1 MQPNNKKIGINTETQ
16 LIFTL
21 PLIFNNAD
29 TMLITKGTAITRNIM
44 VKNID
49 INKTYF
55 SIFIDIVALL

>member
-1 MQPNNKKIGINTETQ
+1 MQPNNKKIGINTENQ

-21 PLIFNNAD
+21 PLNFNNAD

-55 SIFIDIVALL
+55 SIFIDIMALL

>member
-44 VKNID
+44 VKILTLT
-49 INKTYF
+49 KPGMAPLF
-55 SIFIDIVALL
+55 

>member
-1 MQPNNKKIGINTETQ
+1 MQPNNKKIGINTENQ

-55 SIFIDIVALL
+55 SIFIDIMALL